1 MNRDSITNTFVVSGL
16 LCIICSVLVSAAA
29 VGLKQKQTLNKEL
42 NQKKNIL
49 EVCKIAYTPNSI
61 DTLFEDNIQS
71 RLVDLRTGQ
80 YVDKTENGKLT
91 VDTYS
96 LKKVLQTDN
105 TILEIDPAG
114 LGGIRENHAVVF
126 LYPEK
131 NQVIIPIRGR
141 GLWSTLF
148 GYISLAEDAS
158 TVSGITFY
166 DHRETPGL
174 GGEVEKEWFT
184 GNFTETKNKEGEIIN
199 SEKRIRN
206 HEGEI
211 ISIKVLKGKADNN
224 PNNKN
229 RFHEVDG
236 ISGATVTSNGVTI
249 FLKEDLK
256 RYEAFLNQLRDNGYQ
271 MYLSRNEENG
281 II

>member
-80 YVDKTENGKLT
+80 YVDKTENGNLT

-174 GGEVEKEWFT
+174 GGEVDNPDWKAQWT
-184 GNFTETKNKEGEIIN
+184 GKGAIKDGQVVIEVTKQGQVTD
-199 SEKRIRN
+199 SSRQ
-206 HEGEI
+206 
-211 ISIKVLKGKADNN
+211 
-224 PNNKN
+224 
-229 RFHEVDG
+229 VDG
-236 ISGATVTSNGVTI
+236 MAGATITTQGVHRLVR
-249 FLKEDLK
+249 FWLGAQGFGK
-256 RYEAFLNQLRDNGYQ
+256 
-271 MYLSRNEENG
+271 YLARPHKTQTAVQQQ
-281 II
+281 